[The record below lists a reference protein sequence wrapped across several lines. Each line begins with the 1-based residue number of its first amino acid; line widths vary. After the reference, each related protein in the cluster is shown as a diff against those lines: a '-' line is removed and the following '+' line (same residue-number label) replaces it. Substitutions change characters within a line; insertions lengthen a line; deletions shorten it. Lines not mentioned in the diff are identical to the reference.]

1 MIMGQSVVRQILSET
16 ESNLWFAI
24 IADEATDISYKE
36 QLSIS
41 VRWVDNDCGIHENT
55 IGLIQHP
62 TTKAQ
67 TIFSRPL

>member
-1 MIMGQSVVRQILSET
+1 MIMGQPVVRQILSET
-16 ESNLWFAI
+16 ESNLWFSI

-62 TTKAQ
+62 TTKAR